1 MFVKQISIF
10 LENVKGSL
18 YDLMALLGNGGINLL
33 ALSIAD
39 TTGFGIVR
47 CITRDDQVDPAL
59 ALLRQ
64 GGLIAKVNDVVCVQM
79 PHKPCGFANVLH
91 VLKENNL
98 SVEYCYSFCRS
109 TSETTLCM
117 VYSSPFSRSQPSLAS
132 SFSPLLSSSQHHL
145 PSASC
150 QRNLSVA
157 VSSGFSR
164 QIFALN
170 TYVSPNFTGYVCK

>member
-109 TSETTLCM
+109 TSDD
-117 VYSSPFSRSQPSLAS
+117 
-132 SFSPLLSSSQHHL
+132 
-145 PSASC
+145 
-150 QRNLSVA
+150 A
-157 VSSGFSR
+157 VMILRTSDKHRCVQVLQQAGVTMLT
-164 QIFALN
+164 QQQVDAL
-170 TYVSPNFTGYVCK
+170 